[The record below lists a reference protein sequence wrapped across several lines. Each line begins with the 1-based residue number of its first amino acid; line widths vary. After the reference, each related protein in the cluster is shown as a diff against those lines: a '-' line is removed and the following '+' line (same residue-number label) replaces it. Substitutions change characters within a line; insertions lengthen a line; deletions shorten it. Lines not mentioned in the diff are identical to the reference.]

1 MKLSQIEIVL
11 SHPKTSGNIGA
22 TCRAAKTMG
31 IRRLAIVGNREDYDA
46 HEVGYTAVHARDLW
60 DEARFVPTLEEA
72 VTGAQLV
79 AGTTRRIGTKRSQRR
94 FSPEEFG
101 AFLADRPEGRVAVVF
116 GNEESGLSTEEL
128 NLCNVVVSIPTSP
141 DFPSLNLSHAV
152 QILTYSIYSELES
165 RDIGHTPIPTEDAEE
180 LSEAVVT
187 CLRGLGYFRHHQPE
201 VTRRLFRDIWLRA
214 GLSVT
219 EYRKVRSI
227 FEKLPYIAE
236 KTLCR

>member
-1 MKLSQIEIVL
+1 
-11 SHPKTSGNIGA
+11 
-22 TCRAAKTMG
+22 MG
-31 IRRLAIVGNREDYDA
+31 IRRLSIVGSREDYDA

-60 DEARFVPTLEEA
+60 EEARFLSTLEEA
-72 VTGAQLV
+72 VSGVQLV
-79 AGTTRRIGTKRSQRR
+79 AGTTRRFGTKRSQRR
-94 FSPEEFG
+94 FAPEEFG
-101 AFLADRPEGRVAVVF
+101 SFLAERPEGRVAVVF

-128 NLCNVVVSIPTSP
+128 GLCNVVVSIPTSP

-152 QILTYSIYSELES
+152 QIVSYAIYSRLES
-165 RDIGHTPIPTEDAEE
+165 RDVGHTPIPTQDAEE

-187 CLRGLGYFRHHQPE
+187 CLRELGYFRHNEPA

-214 GLSVT
+214 GLSVN

-236 KTLCR
+236 KTLRR

>member
-1 MKLSQIEIVL
+1 
-11 SHPKTSGNIGA
+11 
-22 TCRAAKTMG
+22 MG

-60 DEARFVPTLEEA
+60 DSARFFSTLEET
-72 VTGAQLV
+72 VSGAQLV

-101 AFLADRPEGRVAVVF
+101 SFLAERPEGRVSIVF

-128 NLCNVVVSIPTSP
+128 GLCNVVVSISTSP

-152 QILTYSIYSELES
+152 QIVAYAIYSQLEF
-165 RDIGHTPIPTEDAEE
+165 RDVGHTPIPIEDAEK

-187 CLRGLGYFRHHQPE
+187 CLRELGYFRHDE
-201 VTRRLFRDIWLRA
+201 SIVTRRLFRDIWLRA

-219 EYRKVRSI
+219 EYRKVLSI
-227 FEKLPYIAE
+227 FERLPYIAE
-236 KTLCR
+236 KTLGG

>member
-1 MKLSQIEIVL
+1 
-11 SHPKTSGNIGA
+11 
-22 TCRAAKTMG
+22 MG
-31 IRRLAIVGNREDYDA
+31 IRRLAIVGNRQDYDG

-60 DEARFVPTLEEA
+60 EEARFFTNLEEA
-72 VTGAQLV
+72 VSGAQLV
-79 AGTTRRIGTKRSQRR
+79 AGTTRRLGSKRNQRR

-101 AFLADRPEGRVAVVF
+101 AFLAGRPEGRVAVVF

-128 NLCNVVVSIPTSP
+128 DLCNVVVSISTSP

-152 QILTYSIYSELES
+152 QIVSYALYTQMES
-165 RDIGHTPIPTEDAEE
+165 RDIGHTPIQTEDAEE

-187 CLRGLGYFRHHQPE
+187 CLRDLGYFRHHDPG

-214 GLSVT
+214 GLSVA
-219 EYRKVRSI
+219 EYRKVHSI

-236 KTLCR
+236 KTLRR